1 MLGRIARVLCGFQ
14 GETTLHLVR
23 DCPSAICG
31 WLSTPLRYPD
41 RGVQLNS
48 MEERGTSLGLEA
60 KSGTILTYRVVWWAV
75 WVSKNDVLWKA
86 KMVRSDISILEQLA
100 GGRTT

>member
-14 GETTLHLVR
+14 GETTLYLVR

-48 MEERGTSLGLEA
+48 MAERALH
-60 KSGTILTYRVVWWAV
+60 
-75 WVSKNDVLWKA
+75 
-86 KMVRSDISILEQLA
+86 LA
-100 GGRTT
+100 LKLSRAQF